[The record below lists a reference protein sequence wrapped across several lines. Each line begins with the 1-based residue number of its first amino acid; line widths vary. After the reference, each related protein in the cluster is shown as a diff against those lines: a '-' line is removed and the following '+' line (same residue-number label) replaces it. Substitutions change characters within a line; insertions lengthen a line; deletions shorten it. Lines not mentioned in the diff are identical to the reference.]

1 MVMARSPRLILL
13 DEPSAG
19 MDQEERVRTAELLKA
34 LNTTTTIVVVEHDM
48 QFIKRIAD
56 VVTVFHRGKILRE
69 AHVDVVLRDPEVRN
83 VYLGRTEVV

>member
-1 MVMARSPRLILL
+1 
-13 DEPSAG
+13 
-19 MDQEERVRTAELLKA
+19 
-34 LNTTTTIVVVEHDM
+34 VVEHDM